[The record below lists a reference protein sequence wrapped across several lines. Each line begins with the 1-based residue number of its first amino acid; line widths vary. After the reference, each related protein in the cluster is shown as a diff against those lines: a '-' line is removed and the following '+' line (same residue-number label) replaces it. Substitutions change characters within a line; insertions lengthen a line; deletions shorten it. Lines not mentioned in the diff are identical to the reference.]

1 MRHGR
6 SPQRV
11 TNATQRVLPSN
22 VIVRYGAAMGV
33 GLATEVLLALLD
45 VGDVGVTGGEVQAR
59 LGERGKRPAADVLMV
74 ALLRLET
81 SGHVSV
87 ARSSEMTFTLTPSG
101 RERAYEL
108 GGGRPVHLQLLMA
121 DLVGF
126 VSFTS
131 AHGDAAARA
140 AAGTLHQA
148 ASDAVRLGGGEV
160 VKVMGDGF
168 LAWLPPAVDPVPVV
182 AAVAAGC
189 ARPDGGRW
197 QLRAASH
204 VGHPIRHRGDLFGND
219 VNLVARLCDAA
230 APGELLR
237 SAGAAT
243 NDEQL
248 AVRGL
253 EASIGVVRVAIP

>member
-1 MRHGR
+1 
-6 SPQRV
+6 
-11 TNATQRVLPSN
+11 
-22 VIVRYGAAMGV
+22 MGV

-45 VGDVGVTGGEVQAR
+45 VGEVGVGGVEVQNR
-59 LGERGKRPAADVLMV
+59 LADRGKRPAADVLLV

-81 SGHVSV
+81 SGHVAV
-87 ARSSEMTFTLTPSG
+87 ERGATMTFALTPKG

-108 GGGRPVHLQLLMA
+108 GGGQPVHLQLLMA

-140 AAGTLHQA
+140 AAGALHHA

-168 LAWLPPAVDPVPVV
+168 LAWLPPGLDPLPVV
-182 AAVAAGC
+182 AAVSAGC
-189 ARPDGGRW
+189 ERPGGERW

-204 VGHPIRHRGDLFGND
+204 VGRPIRHGGDLFGND

-237 SAGAAT
+237 SIGSAVGG
-243 NDEQL
+243 EQL
-248 AVRGL
+248 SVRGL
-253 EASIGVVRVAIP
+253 DGPVSVMRTAIP